1 MIAHFLAWLR
11 FKITPP
17 IEFRY
22 EFNSV
27 RMSEDMPDFKS
38 TMWIDKFGRCSSRG
52 PILKLEG
59 AELQSWNLTKT
70 KNDLPNLTCTLSTLI
85 FTDLCFI
92 IAQRELQLSI
102 HSISIAM
109 WGLVDSSDQKR
120 ILLVVTISHPRS
132 QF

>member
-17 IEFRY
+17 IEFRF

-27 RMSEDMPDFKS
+27 RMLGDMPDFKA
-38 TMWIDKFGRCSSRG
+38 TMRIDKFGRCSSRG

-70 KNDLPNLTCTLSTLI
+70 KNDLPNLY
-85 FTDLCFI
+85 FT
-92 IAQRELQLSI
+92 IAGRRFDVSEKDVQLVFSYFLNELPHLWKRENQE
-102 HSISIAM
+102 
-109 WGLVDSSDQKR
+109 
-120 ILLVVTISHPRS
+120 
-132 QF
+132 